1 MLNETPET
9 MEPSKKQPSLRRF
22 IFVFFLGALCFL
34 VTQVFTRVPLL
45 NWLQGEPGF
54 LVWAMSYP
62 VFSGVMIAFTAG
74 IFEESGRFAFKA
86 LAIKPAKSRISEPV
100 IFGLGHGI
108 CEAVWIFSAFW
119 GSISLLQ
126 PSQLILPVVERLLA
140 ITIHVGFSVMI
151 WNGFQLDKR
160 VRYLILAI
168 AGHGIVDALIPLAGK
183 FGWGVFALEGMIAG
197 IAALLLS
204 YVFYSKKYYR
214 KEESYE

>member
-1 MLNETPET
+1 MQNETPET
-9 MEPSKKQPSLRRF
+9 IEPSKKQPSLRRF

-160 VRYLILAI
+160 LRYLVLAI
-168 AGHGIVDALIPLAGK
+168 LIHGMVDGSRSL
-183 FGWGVFALEGMIAG
+183 V
-197 IAALLLS
+197 
-204 YVFYSKKYYR
+204 
-214 KEESYE
+214 

>member
-1 MLNETPET
+1 M
-9 MEPSKKQPSLRRF
+9 
-22 IFVFFLGALCFL
+22 
-34 VTQVFTRVPLL
+34 

-62 VFSGVMIAFTAG
+62 VFSGVMIVFTAG

-168 AGHGIVDALIPLAGK
+168 AGHGMVDALIPLAGK

-197 IAALLLS
+197 IAALLLI
-204 YVFYSKKYYR
+204 YVFYSKKHYR
-214 KEESYE
+214 KEETYE